1 MTAGQL
7 YEAVAEAVT
16 GRGTAP
22 EPSDGPEPSAGPGP
36 SAAELLDRLELAE
49 PEFEDRLR
57 AALAGAEQWLQASAH
72 DALDPRVGPLTGHLA
87 AAGGKRLRP
96 LLVLLGAEF
105 GDPWAPGVPQ
115 AAAIAELVHLA
126 SLCHDDV
133 MDGAATRRGVPS
145 VHARWGERAAVLSGD
160 WLLARAAQLAA
171 DLGPAA
177 VHLNARTAGR
187 LVSGQLR
194 ELTGPGPDVDP
205 VTHYFHVAAGKTAAL
220 LAMSLAIGA
229 VQAGAPAS
237 AAAALTEYGEQLGI
251 AFQVA
256 DDLLD
261 LCRPAEASGK
271 PRGADLLAGVQ
282 SLPVLLAREGAD
294 PADAELRALLAA
306 GPVPPADV
314 PRALELFEHSDA
326 LAETEAVMHRR
337 LDRARA
343 ALDTLPDLPAR
354 RALLALCEEL
364 VP

>member
-1 MTAGQL
+1 MTAG
-7 YEAVAEAVT
+7 
-16 GRGTAP
+16 RMH
-22 EPSDGPEPSAGPGP
+22 DGM
-36 SAAELLDRLELAE
+36 SAAPDLPAAQLLDRLDLAE
-49 PEFEDRLR
+49 PAFEAHMR
-57 AALAGAEQWLQASAH
+57 AKLIQAEKCLQASAH
-72 DALDPRVGPLTGHLA
+72 DALDPRVGALTGHLA

-105 GDPWAPGVPQ
+105 GDPSAPGIPQ

-126 SLCHDDV
+126 SLCHDDI

-145 VHARWGERAAVLSGD
+145 VHARYGERAAVLSGD

-171 DLGPAA
+171 ELGSAA
-177 VHLNARTAGR
+177 VHLNAQAAGR
-187 LVSGQLR
+187 LVAGQLR

-220 LAMSLAIGA
+220 LSMALGIGA

-261 LCRPAEASGK
+261 LRQPAELSGK
-271 PRGADLLAGVQ
+271 QRGTDLLAGVA
-282 SLPVLLAREGAD
+282 SLPVLLAREGAY

-306 GPVPPADV
+306 GPVPAADV
-314 PRALELFEHSDA
+314 PRALELFERSGA
-326 LAETEAVMHRR
+326 LDETEAVMHRR

-343 ALDTLPDLPAR
+343 ALDALPDRPAR
-354 RALLALCEEL
+354 RALLALCDH
-364 VP
+364 VAPRTR